1 MIKLNVLG
9 HHANLLTQNNNVIFM
24 ITVTSNPT
32 WCILEKDFWLVTC
45 TPTYTIYYI
54 FDYSITVIRTPTC
67 MIYCISDYSI
77 TVICTPTTCLVT
89 SDSGSMTT
97 WTARTLPWTSSS
109 PTWPVRVPSRWP
121 RARSSSVQSAPTA
134 RCCPQTPSTWS
145 RGRSA
150 SITLSGPIG
159 PCLSRAWNSGR
170 TQCFIRT
177 TCPML

>member
-1 MIKLNVLG
+1 MLHLW
-9 HHANLLTQNNNVIFM
+9 LQDDYSFLYTYM
-24 ITVTSNPT
+24 MYT
-32 WCILEKDFWLVTC
+32 WKFFSISYRYTYIYFILH
-45 TPTYTIYYI
+45 
-54 FDYSITVIRTPTC
+54 FDYSITVISTPTC
-67 MIYCISDYSI
+67 RIYCISDYSI
-77 TVICTPTTCLVT
+77 TVTCTPTTCLVT

-121 RARSSSVQSAPTA
+121 PARSSSVQSAPTA

>member
-45 TPTYTIYYI
+45 TPTYTYTIYYI
-54 FDYSITVIRTPTC
+54 F
-67 MIYCISDYSI
+67 DYSI

-89 SDSGSMTT
+89 SDSGSTIT

-150 SITLSGPIG
+150 SITLSGPTG
-159 PCLSRAWNSGR
+159 PCHSRAWNSGR
-170 TQCFIRT
+170 TQCCIRT